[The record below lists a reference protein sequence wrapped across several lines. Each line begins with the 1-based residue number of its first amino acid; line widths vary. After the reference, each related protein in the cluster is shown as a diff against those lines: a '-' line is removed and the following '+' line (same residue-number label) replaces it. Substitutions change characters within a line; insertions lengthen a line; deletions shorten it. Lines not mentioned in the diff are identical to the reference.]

1 MDRVVRSA
9 MAENGIGFSMAS
21 AVDDYLAYLERR
33 EPAAVVVQRAFRKNA
48 AARATRRAEARR
60 ACVALAGKRRAAQW
74 ARRAQQRAEAAGRM
88 QRAVRRLS
96 LIHI

>member
-9 MAENGIGFSMAS
+9 MAENGIGFSMAA

-88 QRAVRRLS
+88 QRAVRRRF
-96 LIHI
+96 